1 MARPKRQVEPE
12 DSFEE
17 QPLTE
22 QVSAPVTY
30 APPVYTPPPM
40 QLHVERQGSQSE
52 AYTRRFPQIRGG
64 ICEFCGV
71 LDPNVESK
79 FQYRLCPHYRG
90 MQARCTYCPDQK
102 DPDDVV
108 YHETLNVAEHPDK
121 PGTLVMW
128 CGSFNCSQAHIKRF
142 RRAGN

>member
-1 MARPKRQVEPE
+1 MGRPRKTTAE
-12 DSFEE
+12 DSFDE

-22 QVSAPVTY
+22 QVSAPVTV
-30 APPVYTPPPM
+30 PVYTPPPK
-40 QLHVERQGSQSE
+40 QLHVESIGSASE
-52 AYTRRFPQIRGG
+52 AYTIRFPPMRGG

-71 LDPNVESK
+71 LDPKVESK

-90 MQARCTYCPDQK
+90 MQARCTYCPDSK
-102 DPDDVV
+102 DPDDVI
-108 YHETLNVAEHPDK
+108 YHETLNVAEHPDR

-142 RRAGN
+142 RRAGS